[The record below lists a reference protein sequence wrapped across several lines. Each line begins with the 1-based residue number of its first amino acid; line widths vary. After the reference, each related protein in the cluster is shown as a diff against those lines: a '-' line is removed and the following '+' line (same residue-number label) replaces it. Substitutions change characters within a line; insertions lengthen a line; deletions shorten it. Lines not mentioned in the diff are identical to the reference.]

1 MDRRVDLLIA
11 LLVIAAGVFVIVMA
25 QGIRS
30 IGPVVDPLGP
40 KAIPNVV
47 GTLMVLGGAG
57 IAISR
62 VRRWRREP
70 GHLVENEGEPDERG
84 VPASSAQAALMMAL
98 TFGYVVVM
106 PYLGYP
112 IVTLL
117 FIAGALRVMRVRSWA
132 AIVLTAVIYTVVTY
146 LVFARVVNVNFP
158 LGPLADAL
166 RSLGLAR

>member
-11 LLVIAAGVFVIVMA
+11 LLVVAAGVFVIVVA

-47 GTLMVLGGAG
+47 GALMILGGGG
-57 IAISR
+57 IAVSR
-62 VRRWRREP
+62 LRRWRQEP
-70 GHLVENEGEPDERG
+70 GHLVDNEGEPDERG
-84 VPASSAQAALMMAL
+84 VPASSRQAALIMAL
-98 TFGYVVVM
+98 SFGYVAAL
-106 PYLGYP
+106 PYLGY
-112 IVTLL
+112 I
-117 FIAGALRVMRVRSWA
+117 IASLVFVGGALRVMRVRSWA
-132 AIVLTAVIYTVVTY
+132 AIVLTAAIYTVVTY

-158 LGPLADAL
+158 LGPLADVL